1 MWRGLWFLRKK
12 ISPRATPKASFF
24 DTPLPCNFS
33 AGIWKL
39 KILDFV
45 RQTCNYLAL
54 SELRDNLRSCIG
66 MIWTGNNCTENKRYT
81 SGYLTSYTY
90 FLTRKRNLL
99 RYAKKCFIF
108 HSIRFI
114 CGCQCASLLAIPG
127 AVCNLFI
134 AGDAQAPAR
143 AATVTTCDPAA
154 VLSDRTVETNF
165 SACLASASK
174 QINRDYLRLAVCRVA
189 A

>member
-1 MWRGLWFLRKK
+1 M
-12 ISPRATPKASFF
+12 
-24 DTPLPCNFS
+24 
-33 AGIWKL
+33 
-39 KILDFV
+39 
-45 RQTCNYLAL
+45 
-54 SELRDNLRSCIG
+54 
-66 MIWTGNNCTENKRYT
+66 
-81 SGYLTSYTY
+81 
-90 FLTRKRNLL
+90 
-99 RYAKKCFIF
+99 
-108 HSIRFI
+108 RFI

-154 VLSDRTVETNF
+154 SLSDREVETNF

-189 A
+189 AQFRHMHRCSPNE